1 MAVVLSPAPI
11 PPKLSS
17 PVEAPQPRSL
27 GDGAAPAAPKDMS
40 TPAKGQRI
48 PRGKR
53 ERPCDACRKRKSK
66 CVVTEGK
73 KTCAACG
80 AHGQECT
87 YVEDPQPRKRPVD
100 NDANHTDPTTKRRQV
115 VRFRVAKTPARC

>member
-1 MAVVLSPAPI
+1 MAVVLSPAPVY
-11 PPKLSS
+11 PRLSA
-17 PVEAPQPRSL
+17 PVEIPRSKMA
-27 GDGAAPAAPKDMS
+27 GDASAATVKATTAPS
-40 TPAKGQRI
+40 KGQRI

-66 CVVTEGK
+66 CVVTEGR

-87 YVEDPQPRKRPVD
+87 YVEDPQPRKRRVD
-100 NDANHTDPTTKRRQV
+100 NEGANGGDSTKRR
-115 VRFRVAKTPARC
+115 

>member
-1 MAVVLSPAPI
+1 MAVALSPNPL
-11 PPKLSS
+11 PPNL
-17 PVEAPQPRSL
+17 
-27 GDGAAPAAPKDMS
+27 AAPVDVSLSRPLADPAPTPAPSKDMS
-40 TPAKGQRI
+40 APTKAQRI

-66 CVVTEGK
+66 CVVTEGR

-87 YVEDPQPRKRPVD
+87 YVEDPQPRKRRTD
-100 NDANHTDPTTKRRQV
+100 NETSNPDGAKRRQDSGIPKYT
-115 VRFRVAKTPARC
+115 AAEG